1 MTRLFEEALRDACKK
16 PKVIVYN
23 PDPNSRTIDIK
34 KLSVNEPLVFKIHGD
49 VDRPN
54 SVVITDED
62 YIHFLLRMSDR
73 AEGFHPVPETFLYY
87 MKVWPTLFVGYSL
100 MDYNL
105 RLLLKTLRW
114 RVDPADRP
122 DNYSVDK
129 FPDLLIRRVW
139 ADQHQLVQFIPL
151 DVWKFVPDL
160 YQRVTGETVQD
171 GVANDGARV

>member
-1 MTRLFEEALRDACKK
+1 
-16 PKVIVYN
+16 
-23 PDPNSRTIDIK
+23 
-34 KLSVNEPLVFKIHGD
+34 
-49 VDRPN
+49 
-54 SVVITDED
+54 
-62 YIHFLLRMSDR
+62 
-73 AEGFHPVPETFLYY
+73 
-87 MKVWPTLFVGYSL
+87 